1 MLEETVREV
10 EMMYIQNTS
19 ANNYS
24 IEVMGRRIKTV
35 KLNFSDVEGVEIDAK
50 KTLEI
55 KSSFLQMADGQ
66 AKMWNLRFLYP
77 TNFIIK
83 YVGKIIIEVI

>member
-1 MLEETVREV
+1 MPEETVREV
-10 EMMYIQNTS
+10 EIMYIQCTS

-24 IEVMGRRIKTV
+24 IETTGRRAKTV
-35 KLNFSDVEGVEIDAK
+35 KLNFSDVEGIEIDASR
-50 KTLEI
+50 TLEI

-66 AKMWNLRFLYP
+66 PKMWNLRFLYP
-77 TNFIIK
+77 TNFRIK

>member
-24 IEVMGRRIKTV
+24 IEAMGRRIKTV

-77 TNFIIK
+77 TNFSIK